1 MSDDLH
7 LDGNGVAG
15 LLAEIF
21 GTDAT
26 TAECTCASCGARHV
40 IAAHLAYRG
49 AGMVLRCPSC
59 TDVVVRIGTLAD
71 RYVVEI
77 RGRLLMQV
85 PFRS

>member
-1 MSDDLH
+1 MTDMH

-26 TAECTCASCGARHV
+26 TADRTCLTCGARHV
-40 IAAHLAYRG
+40 LAAHRAYRG
-49 AGMVLRCPSC
+49 AGLVLRCPSC
-59 TDVVVRIGTLAD
+59 EDLAVRIGTLAD
-71 RYVVEI
+71 RYVVEV

-85 PFRS
+85 PHRG

>member
-26 TAECTCASCGARHV
+26 TADRTCASCGASHV
-40 IAAHLAYRG
+40 IAAHRAYRG
-49 AGMVLRCPSC
+49 AGVVLRCPSC
-59 TDVVVRIGTLAD
+59 ADVAVRIGTLAD
-71 RYVVEI
+71 RYVVEV

-85 PFRS
+85 PHRS